1 MTDFLLQIKNTGAE
15 RPQPIPSTPPNTTP
29 LHSLHKCVE
38 INTAQIG
45 GFEIHVNGE
54 NDLRACYCALVV
66 ADILNILS
74 QENAQILKYRLAA
87 FIASCQTYE
96 GGIFFIIFLFFG
108 GFSCVPYGEAHGGYT
123 YCAIA
128 ALVMLDRVEVVDL
141 QSAIQWFVNRQL
153 VQEGAFNG
161 RINKLVD
168 SCYNFWQGSLAELF
182 DIALKGKA
190 NYRGYW

>member
-1 MTDFLLQIKNTGAE
+1 MGAKYMEPHIASTYAAICTIVNLECEEAYSIINTSTMTDFLLQIKNTGAE

-74 QENAQILKYRLAA
+74 QENAQILKYRLST

-96 GGIFFIIFLFFG
+96 GGIYLSFFYFLEG
-108 GFSCVPYGEAHGGYT
+108 L
-123 YCAIA
+123 A
-128 ALVMLDRVEVVDL
+128 AFLMGKRMEGIRIV
-141 QSAIQWFVNRQL
+141 QL
-153 VQEGAFNG
+153 LLWLCWIG
-161 RINKLVD
+161 
-168 SCYNFWQGSLAELF
+168 
-182 DIALKGKA
+182 
-190 NYRGYW
+190 